1 MNETSRRGNIKQ
13 QRVKKKQAY
22 ATFMETAYFVLFSS
36 SFFVQAIQDE
46 DTAVHFKVVKTT
58 FKMTSKIIWVY
69 TGGAVCACVCER
81 THN

>member
-1 MNETSRRGNIKQ
+1 
-13 QRVKKKQAY
+13 
-22 ATFMETAYFVLFSS
+22 METAYFVLFSS

-58 FKMTSKIIWVY
+58 FKMTSKIIRVY

-81 THN
+81 TQLNYKIHIILLKKA

>member
-1 MNETSRRGNIKQ
+1 MNETSKRGNIKQ

-58 FKMTSKIIWVY
+58 FKMTSKIIRVY

>member
-58 FKMTSKIIWVY
+58 FKMTSKIIRVY

>member
-1 MNETSRRGNIKQ
+1 MNETSKRGNIKQ

>member
-1 MNETSRRGNIKQ
+1 MQPLWKLPI
-13 QRVKKKQAY
+13 
-22 ATFMETAYFVLFSS
+22 LFFFLLF
-36 SFFVQAIQDE
+36 FFVQAIQDE

-58 FKMTSKIIWVY
+58 FSKMISKIIRVY